1 MTVMA
6 GRRRRSLL
14 AGLAVAVGVF
24 AVLFAYD
31 YAHAG
36 GQSSAAAGPGC
47 PPLPSASVDIYPYS
61 TAAGADKIR
70 VSPPD
75 DSGGVDGETDTF
87 TITACYG
94 PVKWSVSA
102 PSYVTVHPRSGTLR
116 TGQQVRVQA
125 SYVDPGVNTNLTVN
139 PGAYVLGSSYN
150 IG

>member
-1 MTVMA
+1 MTVMV

-14 AGLAVAVGVF
+14 VGLVVAVGVF

-36 GQSSAAAGPGC
+36 GQSSASGRSGC
-47 PPLPSASVDIYPYS
+47 PPLPSASADIYPYS
-61 TAAGADKIR
+61 NAAGADKIR

-94 PVKWSVSA
+94 PVNWSVSA
-102 PSYVTVHPRSGTLR
+102 PSYVTVHPKSGTLR

-150 IG
+150 TG